1 MLDLLVIHNSC
12 PRDLGRSFI
21 PLVLLSDFSLVERKR
36 RKPAATLT
44 LIIAP
49 YVIVIVMYG
58 LFNLKA
64 TSVMQIS
71 HQLKKKEKFLSNS
84 KRVKL
89 PRLSEGNYF

>member
-1 MLDLLVIHNSC
+1 M
-12 PRDLGRSFI
+12 
-21 PLVLLSDFSLVERKR
+21 LLSDFSLVERKR
-36 RKPAATLT
+36 RKPAAALT

-49 YVIVIVMYG
+49 HVIAIVMYG

-71 HQLKKKEKFLSNS
+71 HQLKKKGEKFLSNS

-89 PRLSEGNYF
+89 PGLSEGNYF